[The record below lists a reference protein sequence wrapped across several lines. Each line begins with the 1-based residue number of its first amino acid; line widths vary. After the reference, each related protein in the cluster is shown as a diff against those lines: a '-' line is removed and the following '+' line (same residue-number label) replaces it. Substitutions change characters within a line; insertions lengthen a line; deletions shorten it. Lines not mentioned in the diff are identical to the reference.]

1 MDNVFKISNSFGEVE
16 IYPKLTLIEVKDF
29 MGDIHHNLHIRFDY
43 EEDGA
48 RLPYADFTVSF
59 GEYIGMKN
67 CAYIDTNNC
76 SFANEILQSGVATD
90 TGLTKQSGFWEYPLW
105 IFKPEFL
112 SSIGREQYEAYSNE
126 FDKYM
131 SGAYPEE
138 KLPEN
143 DNAELLAEDI
153 DTFFRNTADGYE
165 DFYEDDAETKQHISD
180 CIGLGNFD
188 EVRQM
193 VFGVQKECYLS
204 DDEVNPFLTRL
215 DALEKEY
222 GEKYVAKQKPSVKQ
236 KLESHKAYIASVP
249 RQQPQIKNDEL
260 EI

>member
-1 MDNVFKISNSFGEVE
+1 MDKGFKISNSLGEVE
-16 IYPKLTLIEVKDF
+16 IYPKLALIEVKDF

-76 SFANEILQSGVATD
+76 RFADVILQSGVATD

-112 SSIGREQYEAYSNE
+112 SSIGKEQYEAYSKE
-126 FDKYM
+126 FDNYV

-138 KLPEN
+138 ELPEN
-143 DNAELLAEDI
+143 DNAELFAEDI
-153 DTFFRNTADGYE
+153 DTFFRSISGDYE
-165 DFYEDDAETKQHISD
+165 EFFEDESETKQKISD
-180 CIGLGNFD
+180 NISLGNFD
-188 EVRQM
+188 KVRQM

-204 DDEVNPFLTRL
+204 DDEISPFLTRIET
-215 DALEKEY
+215 LEKEY
-222 GEKYVAKQKPSVKQ
+222 DKKCEPKQKPSVKQ
-236 KLESHKAYIASVP
+236 KLESHKADIASSS
-249 RQQPQIKNDEL
+249 RQPPQRKNNEL

>member
-1 MDNVFKISNSFGEVE
+1 MDNSFKINNLLGEVE
-16 IYPKLTLIEVKDF
+16 IYPKLALIEVRDF

-76 SFANEILQSGVATD
+76 RFADVILQSGVATD

-112 SSIGREQYEAYSNE
+112 SSIGKEQYEAYSKE
-126 FDKYM
+126 FDNYM
-131 SGAYPEE
+131 SGIYPEVE
-138 KLPEN
+138 IPEN
-143 DNAELLAEDI
+143 DNGELFAEDL
-153 DTFFRNTADGYE
+153 DTFFRNVADGYE
-165 DFYEDDAETKQHISD
+165 EFYENEAETKQRISD
-180 CIGLGNFD
+180 CIGLGDFD

-215 DALEKEY
+215 EALEKDF
-222 GEKYVAKQKPSVKQ
+222 GEREPSHKPSVKD
-236 KLESHKAYIASVP
+236 KLKKHKEDIAKTSHSLPNNK
-249 RQQPQIKNDEL
+249 KEMEL
-260 EI
+260 

>member
-1 MDNVFKISNSFGEVE
+1 MDNSFKITNSSGEVE
-16 IYPKLTLIEVKDF
+16 IYPKLALIEVKDF
-29 MGDIHHNLHIRFDY
+29 MGEIHHNLHIRFDY

-76 SFANEILQSGVATD
+76 RFADVILQSGVATD

-112 SSIGREQYEAYSNE
+112 SSIGKEQYEIYSKE
-126 FDKYM
+126 FDNYM
-131 SGAYPEE
+131 SGIYPEE
-138 KLPEN
+138 EIPEN
-143 DNAELLAEDI
+143 DNGELFAEDV
-153 DTFFRNTADGYE
+153 DTFFRNVADGYE
-165 DFYEDDAETKQHISD
+165 EFYEDDAETKQHISD
-180 CIGLGNFD
+180 CIALGNFD

-204 DDEVNPFLTRL
+204 DDEVNSFLTRL
-215 DALEKEY
+215 EALEKDY
-222 GEKYVAKQKPSVKQ
+222 GEKYEPSHKPSVKD
-236 KLESHKAYIASVP
+236 KLKKHKDDITKATP
-249 RQQPQIKNDEL
+249 TTPNNKKEMEL
-260 EI
+260 